1 MSQPPRLDRE
11 SASNHPDDRLIA
23 QCPRCHRRYRVPATE
38 KGSLA
43 RCRCGNTFKIE
54 PFFELNEPIPTDGSA
69 PSPIPTASTSGPS
82 IPPQPAVQRSH
93 SSDRSPHTDSAPYA
107 SGVKQRRAYRLGLT
121 LSLLGLWAPF
131 LLVMPLL
138 YSEWF
143 SDEPAAMLYV
153 RMASS
158 AIWFGIILSVAGTA
172 VWARGKGRS
181 AWWCLV
187 GVAWIFGLL
196 TIYLLD
202 DRARPVRLAA
212 GDAEELDPQL
222 RLDAEYAD
230 LGPSRQHRWHAL
242 CLYLGMFGWL
252 VVILWGAPGFLR
264 GFSPVIAMIGLLL
277 TLIMSPFILLI
288 PIITLWRVGIY
299 LPPRLG
305 DRTLRSWG
313 TWRLVAMVAGFV
325 LWLVFVSASLLPV
338 GEARRMD
345 SGPPQS
351 PQAVAHAV
359 GGAMVERWDG
369 MASPGRNTEVQK
381 QLEWVEVVG
390 YDPETRSWVGRLKSS
405 GHGGANLREFTAR
418 IQGANVDLDL
428 YTDSSPL
435 HRLRSAGEF
444 VNSGARVQY
453 K

>member
-1 MSQPPRLDRE
+1 MSQPPRPDRDR
-11 SASNHPDDRLIA
+11 ASSGFDERLIA

-38 KGSLA
+38 KGSSA
-43 RCRCGNTFKIE
+43 RCRCGNTFKVE
-54 PFFELNEPIPTDGSA
+54 PFFELNEPLPAVGSGHRHILA
-69 PSPIPTASTSGPS
+69 ANTSGAS
-82 IPPQPAVQRSH
+82 IPSQPAVQRPH
-93 SSDRSPHTDSAPYA
+93 SSDRSPHTDSTPYA
-107 SGVKQRRAYRLGLT
+107 NGLKQRRTYRLGLT

-138 YSEWF
+138 YSEWS

-158 AIWFGIILSVAGTA
+158 AIWFGIIFSVAGTA
-172 VWARGKGRS
+172 FWARGKGRS

-187 GVAWIFGLL
+187 GVTWIFGLL

-222 RLDAEYAD
+222 RLDAEYAH
-230 LGPSRQHRWHAL
+230 LGPFRQHRWHAL

-252 VVILWGAPGFLR
+252 VMILWGAPGLLR
-264 GFSPVIAMIGLLL
+264 GFSPVVAMIGLLL
-277 TLIMSPFILLI
+277 TLILSPFILLI
-288 PIITLWRVGIY
+288 PITTLWRVGIY
-299 LPPRLG
+299 LPPRVG

-313 TWRLVAMVAGFV
+313 TWRLIAMVAGFV
-325 LWLVFVSASLLPV
+325 LWLAFVSASLLPV
-338 GEARRMD
+338 GEAKRMD

-359 GGAMVERWDG
+359 GAAMVERWDA
-369 MASPGRNTEVQK
+369 MAPPDRNTEVQK
-381 QLEWVEVVG
+381 QLEWIEVVG
-390 YDPETRSWVGRLKSS
+390 YDPETRSWVGRVKSS
-405 GHGGANLREFTAR
+405 GHGGANHREFTAR
-418 IQGANVDLDL
+418 IQGANVILDL

-435 HRLRSAGEF
+435 HRLRSEGEF
-444 VNSGARVQY
+444 VNSGARVEY